1 MRKLILLVV
10 VALSFTAAGWRAR
23 TVVRVRTRV
32 PATPVAPS
40 GPVSTQPSPVSSSPA
55 IGQPPAV
62 ASKLAVPR
70 LRTVVRVAVRETDN
84 GLRARVKVVQ
94 RAAGRTYALATRSTA
109 PALLAARD
117 SDTASK

>member
-1 MRKLILLVV
+1 MRKLILMVV

-62 ASKLAVPR
+62 ASKLTAPHV
-70 LRTVVRVAVRETDN
+70 RTVVRVAVRETDH
-84 GLRARVKVVQ
+84 GLRARAKLVQ
-94 RAAGRTYALATRSTA
+94 RAAGRLYAIA
-109 PALLAARD
+109 PRRASPVLLAARD
-117 SDTASK
+117 SDAASK